1 MPMKKGYSDET
12 FVKNLKTELGM
23 GKPKKQALSMAYS
36 QQREAAKKAGKP
48 MPKKK

>member
-23 GKPKKQALSMAYS
+23 GKPKK
-36 QQREAAKKAGKP
+36 AGKP